1 MQADFVFIIIISG
14 MLWNKHT
21 RCSILEY
28 QLVNT
33 KFSLA
38 HGYSWCKYLL
48 ELLTMGLDVY
58 STAVRVHVVPL
69 ACLKIVSRVLDY
81 SIDSKYT
88 TAGV

>member
-1 MQADFVFIIIISG
+1 

-21 RCSILEY
+21 RCSVLEY
-28 QLVNT
+28 QLLVVNT

-38 HGYSWCKYLL
+38 HGYSWCKYFF
-48 ELLTMGLDVY
+48 TTGLDVY

-69 ACLKIVSRVLDY
+69 SCLKIVSRVLNLDY